1 MILPETYSSALLLII
16 LSMVCWGSW
25 ANTFKLTGPAGKWR
39 FELFYYDYSVG
50 VLVAAII
57 AAYTFGSLGSELSF
71 DDNLLVAAKRNMAYA
86 VAAGMVFNLA
96 NMLLVAAISVAGL
109 AVAFPVG
116 IGLALVLGVIWN
128 YFLNPQGNPMLL
140 AAGVTLVMCAIIVDA
155 LAYTAHAKPASQP
168 SGRGRSKSPTS
179 RKGIVLSVIS
189 GVLMGS
195 FYPLVEM
202 SKRGGADAGGLG
214 PYAVAFLFSLG
225 VFFSTFIYN
234 LYFLNLPVQGEPL
247 SMLAYFKGTLGEHA
261 LGIIG
266 GIVWCTGAIANFVA
280 ASAPNKVQ
288 VGPAVSYAV
297 GQGAT
302 MVSALWG
309 VLVWKEF
316 AGARPNVKLLLTL
329 MFVLF
334 LAGLMLVAIA
344 PLYVASSS
352 VLQFFGSL
360 HGEILGGLGTHVV

>member
-1 MILPETYSSALLLII
+1 MILPETYLSALLLII
-16 LSMVCWGSW
+16 LSMLCWGSW
-25 ANTFKLTGPAGKWR
+25 ANTFKLTGKWR
-39 FELFYYDYSVG
+39 FELFYYDYSAG
-50 VLVAAII
+50 VLVAAVI
-57 AAYTFGSLGSELSF
+57 AAYTFGSLGNELSF
-71 DDNLLVAAKRNMAYA
+71 SDNLLVAGKRNMAYA

-128 YFLNPQGNPMLL
+128 YFLNPQGNPTLL
-140 AAGVTLVMCAIIVDA
+140 AAGVVLVMCAIVVDA
-155 LAYTAHAKPASQP
+155 LAYSAHAKAAKTASS
-168 SGRGRSKSPTS
+168 SGRRASRSSTS
-179 RKGIVLSVIS
+179 RKGILLSLIS

-202 SKRGGADAGGLG
+202 SKGGGVDAAGLG
-214 PYAVAFLFSLG
+214 PYAVAFLFALG

-234 LYFLNLPVQGEPL
+234 LYFLNLPVEGQPL
-247 SMLAYFKGTLGEHA
+247 SIVAYFKGTLQQHA
-261 LGIIG
+261 LGIFG
-266 GIVWCTGAIANFVA
+266 GIVWCAGAIANFAA
-280 ASAPNKVQ
+280 ASAPHKVQ
-288 VGPAVSYAV
+288 VGPAVSYAI

-316 AGARPNVKLLLTL
+316 AGARANVRILLTL

-344 PLYVASSS
+344 PLYV
-352 VLQFFGSL
+352 G
-360 HGEILGGLGTHVV
+360 